1 MGCDCGKIKVR
12 EYTKDPDKINKFKD
26 IEELLDKFEEGINE
40 YGEYKK
46 EFEKLLYLKN
56 RCEINLELYFKVK
69 NQKFL
74 LTEPEEIRF
83 YQKTFN
89 EISKIDEKL
98 QINPNNI
105 NPKPNLMEK

>member
-26 IEELLDKFEEGINE
+26 IEELLDKLEEGINE

-69 NQKFL
+69 NQKIL

>member
-46 EFEKLLYLKN
+46 EFEKLLYLK
-56 RCEINLELYFKVK
+56 IK
-69 NQKFL
+69 NQKIL